1 MSKIFRI
8 IFICSLIIYSSCDDA
23 CAAHSKSECASDTTN
38 NCEWKTT
45 TAEGCASSCVS
56 KTTKGDCTGTCT
68 WTKETGTCAD
78 KTFDCTG
85 KDQTACT
92 DSTTHAN
99 EFCVWDTTG
108 TASCKPATL
117 SCSTKDVDAC
127 ATAANTCS
135 WTKTKDGSCG
145 ITGTDACKAKTTQGA
160 CTGDCSWIAEVGTCS
175 TKSTTK
181 DDNNDKDS
189 CGFLKM
195 SLSIFVL
202 VLFL

>member
-23 CAAHSKSECASDTTN
+23 CAAHSKAECASDTTN

-45 TAEGCASSCVS
+45 TAAGCA
-56 KTTKGDCTGTCT
+56 TTTCSTKAKGDCTGSCT

-78 KTFDCTG
+78 KTFTCTNLEENAC
-85 KDQTACT
+85 KDSA
-92 DSTTHAN
+92 THAD

-127 ATAANTCS
+127 ATAVNTCS

-145 ITGTDACKAKTTQGA
+145 ISETDACKAKTTQDA

-181 DDNNDKDS
+181 DDNNDKNS

-195 SLSIFVL
+195 SLSIFIL